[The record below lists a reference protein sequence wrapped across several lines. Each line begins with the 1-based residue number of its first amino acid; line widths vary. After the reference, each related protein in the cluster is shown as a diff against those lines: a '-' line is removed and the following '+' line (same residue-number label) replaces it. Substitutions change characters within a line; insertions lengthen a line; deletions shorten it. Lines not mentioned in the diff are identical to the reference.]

1 MPEASTLTLSQDSPA
16 ARRSS
21 RPAARM
27 STAGFARLG
36 FLIAASLVYAG
47 WISRAVNPTTAGEGL
62 GYALGIAGGVPMLLL
77 LLYSLRK
84 RFRFMRRLGATRYW
98 FRIHM
103 MLGVIGPVLILY
115 HCNFKVGSLNSKVA
129 LYCTL
134 LVAGSGVVGRYLYAR
149 IHHGLYGRK
158 ATLTELIKQ
167 LTGASSQLSS
177 GRGFTDE
184 IRDEL
189 VTLSQDVITPAA
201 TVWASVTRPV
211 IFGLRTRWLYHRMSW
226 TLRKKLIARSAV
238 SPAVEEHRERLTRAS
253 RTFLRQN
260 LRQIRKV
267 AQFDACE
274 HLFSWWHIIHV
285 PFFLMM
291 VFSAVVHVLAV
302 HLY

>member
-1 MPEASTLTLSQDSPA
+1 MPETSTLTLPQDPPS

-21 RPAARM
+21 RSATRP
-27 STAGFARLG
+27 STVTFAGLG
-36 FLIAASLVYAG
+36 FLLALCVVCLG
-47 WISRAVNPTTAGEGL
+47 WINREANPIIAGEGL

-115 HCNFKVGSLNSKVA
+115 HCNFRVGSLNSKVA

-134 LVAGSGVVGRYLYAR
+134 LVAASGVVGRYLYAR

-158 ATLTELIKQ
+158 ASLAELIKQ
-167 LTGASSQLSS
+167 LTGASSQFSS
-177 GRGFTDE
+177 REGFIDE

-189 VTLSQDVITPAA
+189 VTLSRDVISPAT
-201 TVWASVTRPV
+201 TVWESVSRPIV
-211 IFGLRTRWLYHRMSW
+211 FGLRTRWLYHRMNW
-226 TLRKKLIARSAV
+226 TLRKKLIARSME
-238 SPAVEEHRERLTRAS
+238 SQAVEEHRERLIQVTRV
-253 RTFLRQN
+253 FLQQN
-260 LRQIRKV
+260 LSQIRKV

-291 VFSAVVHVLAV
+291 IFSAVVHVLAV